1 MELEMFIW
9 YADPQN
15 EVPGGLSRESEV
27 SLPVTTHAL
36 HYGSSVFE
44 GIKFYDSGDEVS
56 ILCLRDHIERL
67 FFSSD
72 VMGFKLSD
80 HFTVEDIEKACI
92 AVVAANAKEGLRE
105 GYIRPL
111 VFCNGGIG
119 LGANIGK
126 FAVAIMAARFVK
138 PKERRKDG
146 VWVTFSS
153 MIRPHP
159 PLRKP
164 PCEDRRVLRQ
174 LSVGGDG
181 RNRQG
186 RG

>member
-1 MELEMFIW
+1 MERSIW
-9 YADPQN
+9 YADPQQG
-15 EVPGGLSRESEV
+15 VPGGLLRESEI

-67 FFSSD
+67 FFSAKA
-72 VMGFKLSD
+72 MGFKLSE
-80 HFTVEDIEKACI
+80 HFGTQDIEQACI

-126 FAVAIMAARFVK
+126 FAVAIMVAGFVK

-159 PLRKP
+159 RSGNPRAKI
-164 PCEDRRVLRQ
+164 
-174 LSVGGDG
+174 GGF
-181 RNRQG
+181 
-186 RG
+186 